1 MRPPV
6 AEESLTWQDAWG
18 IFCLFFGY
26 NWGYTPFSD
35 IPIYHGRELG
45 NKRAMFQ
52 DVSREHLQGK
62 DAEATI
68 SFAGVFDSADVQ
80 SKETGHGPLGN
91 TTLSGPIV

>member
-18 IFCLFFGY
+18 VFCLFFHV
-26 NWGYTPFSD
+26 
-35 IPIYHGRELG
+35 IYHGRELG

-68 SFAGVFDSADVQ
+68 SFAGFFDSADVQ
-80 SKETGHGPLGN
+80 SKETGSGPLGN
-91 TTLSGPIV
+91 TTLSGPII

>member
-1 MRPPV
+1 
-6 AEESLTWQDAWG
+6 
-18 IFCLFFGY
+18 
-26 NWGYTPFSD
+26 
-35 IPIYHGRELG
+35 
-45 NKRAMFQ
+45 MFQ

-80 SKETGHGPLGN
+80 SKETGHGPLAN